1 MPTRLLLSL
10 ATLCAALALPA
21 APAHAVV
28 VERLYEATV
37 PVPDQSD
44 AARSAALRDALGAV
58 FVRASGRLDAATI
71 DADAARMVQQ
81 FRYETRQVT
90 DPLTGTV
97 TPALDLWARFDPVAV
112 QRALVERGVP
122 IWGRERPAVLVWLAY
137 DDGFERALVD
147 ESAPLAFRGAAL
159 DAARAR
165 GLPLIPPLMDLQDR
179 AALSFT
185 DVWGGFDD
193 SILAASRRYNADAV
207 LVGRLYALD
216 GERWGARWILYA
228 DGAAQHHESEAGAI
242 EAVAADGVHWTAGL
256 FAERFSLLPDAAPDG
271 RTRVVVAGVDGL
283 DDYAAAMRYLATLSP
298 VADVAVVRVERD
310 EVTFSLELRG
320 TREQLEQAIGLGSQL
335 MRAPDDLEEITGAL
349 RYTIRP

>member
-1 MPTRLLLSL
+1 M
-10 ATLCAALALPA
+10 
-21 APAHAVV
+21 

-37 PVPDQSD
+37 PVPDQSPESQ
-44 AARSAALRDALGAV
+44 RAALREALGAV
-58 FVRASGRLDAATI
+58 FVRASGRPDAGTI
-71 DADAARMVQQ
+71 DADASRMVQQ
-81 FRYETRQVT
+81 FRYQTRQVT
-90 DPLTGTV
+90 DPATGAV
-97 TPALDLWARFDPVAV
+97 TQVLDLWARFDPVAV

-122 IWGRERPAVLVWLAY
+122 IWGRERPAVLTWLAY

-147 ESAPLAFRGAAL
+147 EAAPLAFRDSVL

-185 DVWGGFDD
+185 DLWGGFDD
-193 SILAASRRYNADAV
+193 SILAASQRYNADAV
-207 LVGRLYALD
+207 LVGRLFALAGD
-216 GERWGARWILYA
+216 RWGARWILYT
-228 DGAAQHHESEAGAI
+228 DGGAMHHESDPGPL
-242 EAVAADGVHWTAGL
+242 AVVTADGVHWTADL

-271 RTRVVVAGVDGL
+271 RTRVVVAGIDDL
-283 DDYAAAMRYLATLSP
+283 DAYATALRYLESLSP

-320 TREQLEQAIGLGSQL
+320 TREQLEQAIGLGAQFT
-335 MRAPDDLEEITGAL
+335 RTPGDLDEITGAL